1 MNTVADMTTASV
13 LSGES
18 EMTDLKQASPGF
30 LVFSRSL
37 QLQYVNPR
45 ALELIRNMNDT
56 MTEAGSIMLS
66 AHVLELRDQIRG
78 SLDSR
83 LKDHIWE
90 PFEVSPVVS
99 KGGRQFLIRGFGHPN
114 REASYYSRIVIVL
127 EEIKSA
133 EKYGSYQLHA

>member
-13 LSGES
+13 LSGQS
-18 EMTDLKQASPGF
+18 EMTGFQQASPGF

-37 QLQYVNPR
+37 QLQYANRR

-66 AHVLELRDQIRG
+66 IPLLELRDQVRG

-83 LKDHIWE
+83 LKDHLWE
-90 PFEVSPVVS
+90 PFEVSRVVS
-99 KGGRQFLIRGFGHPN
+99 RGGQQFLIRGFGYPN
-114 REASYYSRIVIVL
+114 REAMLYSRIVIVL
-127 EEIKSA
+127 EEFRSV
-133 EKYGSYQLHA
+133 EKDMSYQLHA